1 LTLDHDSEYLYF
13 SRLGGEEKNSSIHVQ
28 EDVAMEQVE
37 NENEK
42 SDLVMEHISIILCNK
57 LPGSLQVSFC
67 LLHFNPVQ

>member
-28 EDVAMEQVE
+28 EDVATEQVE

-42 SDLVMEHISIILCNK
+42 SDAQHQS
-57 LPGSLQVSFC
+57 
-67 LLHFNPVQ
+67 